1 MDGFVDQGKVQKDAF
16 THRFKKEDI
25 HDDNPD
31 VQGWLENV
39 TADKKG
45 FVFVKIITV

>member
-1 MDGFVDQGKVQKDAF
+1 MVQKDAF

-25 HDDNPD
+25 HDDNPA
-31 VQGWLENV
+31 VQDWLSNI

-45 FVFVKIITV
+45 YVFLNISG